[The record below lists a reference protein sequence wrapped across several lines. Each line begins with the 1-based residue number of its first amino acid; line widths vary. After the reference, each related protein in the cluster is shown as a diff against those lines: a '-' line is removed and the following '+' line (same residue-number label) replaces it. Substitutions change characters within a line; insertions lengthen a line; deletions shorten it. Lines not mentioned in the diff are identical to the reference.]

1 MEYIEVD
8 ARGLS
13 CPIPV
18 MKTTKVIKKEQG
30 SFKVLIDDE
39 TSFEN
44 VMRTLENFKLEIE
57 KTKSVTVHPCKYRIN
72 NLLIIQTYPHGSFTT
87 S

>member
-30 SFKVLIDDE
+30 PFKVLIDDE

-57 KTKSVTVHPCKYRIN
+57 KTEEFEDEDYK
-72 NLLIIQTYPHGSFTT
+72 IIYVIR
-87 S
+87 

>member
-1 MEYIEVD
+1 MGPVTKYIEMEYIEVD

-30 SFKVLIDDE
+30 PFKVFIDDE

-44 VMRTLENFKLEIE
+44 VMRTLENFKLEVE
-57 KTKSVTVHPCKYRIN
+57 KTEEIEDEDYK
-72 NLLIIQTYPHGSFTT
+72 IIYVIR
-87 S
+87 

>member
-1 MEYIEVD
+1 
-8 ARGLS
+8 
-13 CPIPV
+13 

-57 KTKSVTVHPCKYRIN
+57 KTEEFEDEDYKVIYVIR
-72 NLLIIQTYPHGSFTT
+72 
-87 S
+87 

>member
-1 MEYIEVD
+1 MKYKTVD

-18 MKTTKVIKKEQG
+18 MEVTNTIKQETG
-30 SFKVLIDDE
+30 SFKVFIDDE

-44 VMRTLENFKLEIE
+44 VMRTLENFKMNIE
-57 KTKSVTVHPCKYRIN
+57 KTEEEDDYKTIFVVR
-72 NLLIIQTYPHGSFTT
+72 
-87 S
+87 

>member
-1 MEYIEVD
+1 MEYKTVD

-18 MKTTKVIKKEQG
+18 MEVTNTIKQETG
-30 SFKVLIDDE
+30 SFKIFIDDE

-44 VMRTLENFKLEIE
+44 VMRTLENFKLEVE
-57 KTKSVTVHPCKYRIN
+57 KTENEDDYK
-72 NLLIIQTYPHGSFTT
+72 IIFVVR
-87 S
+87 

>member
-1 MEYIEVD
+1 MEYKKVD

-18 MKTTKVIKKEQG
+18 INATKTIKKESC

-44 VMRTLENFKLEIE
+44 VMRTLENFNLEIE
-57 KTKSVTVHPCKYRIN
+57 KIEEEDDHKTIFVVR
-72 NLLIIQTYPHGSFTT
+72 
-87 S
+87 

>member
-1 MEYIEVD
+1 MEYKTVD

-18 MKTTKVIKKEQG
+18 MLVTNTIKKDTG
-30 SFKVLIDDE
+30 SFQIFIDDE

-44 VMRTLENFKLEIE
+44 VMRTLENFKLEFESKDENNYKVII
-57 KTKSVTVHPCKYRIN
+57 VTRN
-72 NLLIIQTYPHGSFTT
+72 
-87 S
+87 

>member
-1 MEYIEVD
+1 MEYKTVD

-18 MKTTKVIKKEQG
+18 MHVTKTVKKESG

-44 VMRTLENFKLEIE
+44 VMRTLENFNLKVE
-57 KTKSVTVHPCKYRIN
+57 KTEEEDDYKTIFVIR
-72 NLLIIQTYPHGSFTT
+72 
-87 S
+87 